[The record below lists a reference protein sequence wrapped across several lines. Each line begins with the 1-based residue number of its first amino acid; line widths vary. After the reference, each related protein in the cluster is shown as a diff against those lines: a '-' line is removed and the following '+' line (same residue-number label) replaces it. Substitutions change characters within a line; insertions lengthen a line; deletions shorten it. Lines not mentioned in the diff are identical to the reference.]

1 MVIKQ
6 RESSKC
12 MVERRLTQRRE
23 GRTVEAELHPILMSL
38 GAVGFAGICKAL
50 LMVLFTVA
58 FLLLFIHVITH
69 PISFGSWCYGKSLYW
84 EGGLLRSAYSGKLS
98 LLEMDFASCPG
109 EKEKTLQC
117 VQVERLFNPSLL
129 GLWRV
134 CIGRFELRTG
144 VCFLL
149 PYSCS
154 EEWGNV

>member
-12 MVERRLTQRRE
+12 MVKRRLTQCRE
-23 GRTVEAELHPILMSL
+23 GRTVGAELHPVLMSL
-38 GAVGFAGICKAL
+38 GAVGFAVICKAL

-98 LLEMDFASCPG
+98 LSLKWTLLVVRGKKRKPSSVSRWKGCLILASLASG
-109 EKEKTLQC
+109 TC
-117 VQVERLFNPSLL
+117 V
-129 GLWRV
+129 
-134 CIGRFELRTG
+134 
-144 VCFLL
+144 
-149 PYSCS
+149 
-154 EEWGNV
+154 

>member
-12 MVERRLTQRRE
+12 MVKRRLTQRRE
-23 GRTVEAELHPILMSL
+23 GRTVGAELHPVLMSL
-38 GAVGFAGICKAL
+38 GAVGFAVICKAL

-98 LLEMDFASCPG
+98 LSLKWTLLVVRGKRENPPVCPG
-109 EKEKTLQC
+109 EKA
-117 VQVERLFNPSLL
+117 V
-129 GLWRV
+129 
-134 CIGRFELRTG
+134 
-144 VCFLL
+144 
-149 PYSCS
+149 
-154 EEWGNV
+154 